1 MIFLEFMWNVM
12 AIVGILA
19 TTALMYVLWENL
31 K

>member
-12 AIVGILA
+12 AVVGIIS
-19 TTALMYVLWENL
+19 TSALLYVLWENL